1 MAALPTIRRTSL
13 EVTLPPSRTR
23 LGPVP
28 LLLLALTLGGLG
40 LAVVGRPPT
49 TPAASP
55 PAHLGTATTDLP
67 RGDLPIIGDPIRDL
81 TLWYSGRVSDA
92 NRAGIDNLRGRFLAP
107 IDPIADPVT
116 GDLYGK
122 ILLITIPLLA
132 LGGIILG
139 YLVMLSRT
147 TGESA
152 YTARAVTPRFI
163 VGATLSILGI
173 FFVSVMAQFVIATDL
188 AMVGVAM
195 PQDAVGGA
203 DTWPASGGVFM
214 VLQNGGFDPRVGEGP
229 NNWNSGAWLSAG
241 LLAAILTTFLQMMN
255 AVLSALERL
264 LVIVGPICL
273 AAYAL
278 PATQRV
284 TNVWLKVLGAILLV
298 RFAWTIVF
306 HARAR
311 LTGRTA
317 SVRQRADPPP
327 RLDRARGVGWRHPW
341 RPRQPCLGRRATL
354 VVAVAAT
361 TQNDGRS
368 VASAHRAPVEVREDD
383 RSRLRVPRRPT
394 GRPNQQGG
402 PAGCDQEDA
411 CVGDTERALGASG
424 VSTLLR
430 RDDRQRSPIASRSV
444 GGCHWSR
451 RLGEIDELV
460 VRELLLVSHEREAVV
475 AEAPD

>member
-1 MAALPTIRRTSL
+1 MAVLPTIRRPSL
-13 EVTLPPSRTR
+13 EITLPPGLTR
-23 LGPVP
+23 LGPMAM
-28 LLLLALTLGGLG
+28 LLLALALGGLG

-55 PAHLGTATTDLP
+55 PAHLGTEATDLP

-107 IDPIADPVT
+107 IDPLADPVT
-116 GDLYGK
+116 RDLYGK
-122 ILLITIPLLA
+122 ILLITIPLLV

-173 FFVSVMAQFVIATDL
+173 FLVSVMAQFVIATDL

-195 PQDAVGGA
+195 PPNAVGGA
-203 DTWPASGGVFM
+203 DTWPASGGVFG

-306 HARAR
+306 ILFSLEGLAHLNEAGNPPTVADMNALLGLATGAAALMLMLPVVLIPLAMSGPGPLRAE
-311 LTGRTA
+311 
-317 SVRQRADPPP
+317 S
-327 RLDRARGVGWRHPW
+327 
-341 RPRQPCLGRRATL
+341 
-354 VVAVAAT
+354 
-361 TQNDGRS
+361 
-368 VASAHRAPVEVREDD
+368 
-383 RSRLRVPRRPT
+383 
-394 GRPNQQGG
+394 
-402 PAGCDQEDA
+402 
-411 CVGDTERALGASG
+411 
-424 VSTLLR
+424 
-430 RDDRQRSPIASRSV
+430 
-444 GGCHWSR
+444 
-451 RLGEIDELV
+451 
-460 VRELLLVSHEREAVV
+460 
-475 AEAPD
+475 

>member
-1 MAALPTIRRTSL
+1 MAVLPTIRRPSL
-13 EVTLPPSRTR
+13 EITLPHSITR
-23 LGPVP
+23 LGPMP
-28 LLLLALTLGGLG
+28 LLLLALALGGLG

-49 TPAASP
+49 TPAPSP
-55 PAHLGTATTDLP
+55 PAHLGTEAPDLP

-107 IDPIADPVT
+107 IDPIADSVT
-116 GDLYGK
+116 RDLYGK
-122 ILLITIPLLA
+122 ILLITVPLLA

-173 FFVSVMAQFVIATDL
+173 FLVSVMAQFVIATDL

-195 PQDAVGGA
+195 PQHAVGGA
-203 DTWPASGGVFM
+203 DTWPASGGIFQ

-284 TNVWLKVLGAILLV
+284 TNAWLKVLGAILLV

-306 HARAR
+306 ILFSLEGLAHLNEAGNPPTVADMNA
-311 LTGRTA
+311 LLGLATGA
-317 SVRQRADPPP
+317 AALMLMLP
-327 RLDRARGVGWRHPW
+327 
-341 RPRQPCLGRRATL
+341 
-354 VVAVAAT
+354 VVLIPLAMS
-361 TQNDGRS
+361 G
-368 VASAHRAPVEVREDD
+368 PGP
-383 RSRLRVPRRPT
+383 LR
-394 GRPNQQGG
+394 
-402 PAGCDQEDA
+402 
-411 CVGDTERALGASG
+411 
-424 VSTLLR
+424 
-430 RDDRQRSPIASRSV
+430 
-444 GGCHWSR
+444 
-451 RLGEIDELV
+451 DE
-460 VRELLLVSHEREAVV
+460 S
-475 AEAPD
+475 

>member
-1 MAALPTIRRTSL
+1 MAVLPTIRRPSL
-13 EVTLPPSRTR
+13 EITLPHGLTR

-28 LLLLALTLGGLG
+28 VLLMALALGGLG

-55 PAHLGTATTDLP
+55 PATLGTEAADLP
-67 RGDLPIIGDPIRDL
+67 HGDLPIIGDPIRDL

-107 IDPIADPVT
+107 IDPLADPVT
-116 GDLYGK
+116 RDLYGK

-173 FFVSVMAQFVIATDL
+173 FLVSVMAQFVIATDL
-188 AMVGVAM
+188 AMIGVAM

-203 DTWPASGGVFM
+203 DTWPASGGVFG

-306 HARAR
+306 ILFSLEGLAHLNEAGNPPTVADMNALLGLATGGAALMLMLPVVLIPLAMSGPGPLRAE
-311 LTGRTA
+311 
-317 SVRQRADPPP
+317 S
-327 RLDRARGVGWRHPW
+327 
-341 RPRQPCLGRRATL
+341 
-354 VVAVAAT
+354 
-361 TQNDGRS
+361 
-368 VASAHRAPVEVREDD
+368 
-383 RSRLRVPRRPT
+383 
-394 GRPNQQGG
+394 
-402 PAGCDQEDA
+402 
-411 CVGDTERALGASG
+411 
-424 VSTLLR
+424 
-430 RDDRQRSPIASRSV
+430 
-444 GGCHWSR
+444 
-451 RLGEIDELV
+451 
-460 VRELLLVSHEREAVV
+460 
-475 AEAPD
+475 